1 MLPTA
6 VVEFVKKNYKTIL
19 VVVVAVV
26 SVYVL
31 YKTYYPEQK
40 TMLEFMEEVSAEQPS
55 QPEAPVSTDQP
66 IVPPVLGDE
75 FPVQTDSSAAATIA
89 DSIAAEDLLPKS
101 QEAKDFEAQFPLGT
115 GDLASKNFVVA
126 GHNIGINTVSSSMK
140 NANLQ
145 LRSDPFIEPKMVSP
159 FLNST
164 ITPDLN
170 RKNFEIGA

>member
-1 MLPTA
+1 MVLPTA
-6 VVEFVKKNYKTIL
+6 VVDFVKKNYKTM
-19 VVVVAVV
+19 VVVVLAAV

-31 YKTYYPEQK
+31 YRMYYPVQK
-40 TMLEFMEEVSAEQPS
+40 TMVEFMEEISGVQQGASTVTDVPAVVTEQ
-55 QPEAPVSTDQP
+55 
-66 IVPPVLGDE
+66 PPVLGDE
-75 FPVQTDSSAAATIA
+75 FPVQT

-164 ITPDLN
+164 VTPDLN

>member
-1 MLPTA
+1 MLPTT
-6 VVEFVKKNYKTIL
+6 VVDFVKNNYKTIL
-19 VVVVAVV
+19 AVIVAAI

-40 TMLEFMEEVSAEQPS
+40 TMLEFMEEVSGEQPQAS
-55 QPEAPVSTDQP
+55 GA
-66 IVPPVLGDE
+66 PVLGDE
-75 FPVQTDSSAAATIA
+75 FPVQSDSAALPRESSGIV
-89 DSIAAEDLLPKS
+89 AEDLLPKS

-164 ITPDLN
+164 ITPDLS

>member
-1 MLPTA
+1 MVLPTA
-6 VVEFVKKNYKTIL
+6 VVDFVKKNYKTM
-19 VVVVAVV
+19 VVVVLAAV

-31 YKTYYPEQK
+31 YRMYYPVQK
-40 TMLEFMEEVSAEQPS
+40 TMVEFMEEISGVQQGASTVTDVPAVVTEQ
-55 QPEAPVSTDQP
+55 
-66 IVPPVLGDE
+66 PPVLGDE
-75 FPVQTDSSAAATIA
+75 FPVQTDT
-89 DSIAAEDLLPKS
+89 IAAEDLLPKS

-164 ITPDLN
+164 VTPDLN

>member
-6 VVEFVKKNYKTIL
+6 VVDFVKKNYKTIL
-19 VVVVAVV
+19 IVVVAVV

-40 TMLEFMEEVSAEQPS
+40 TILEFMEEVSAEQP
-55 QPEAPVSTDQP
+55 QPESEQPV
-66 IVPPVLGDE
+66 VPPVLGDE
-75 FPVQTDSSAAATIA
+75 FPVQTDSVAVE
-89 DSIAAEDLLPKS
+89 SIAAEDLLPKS